1 MKAFV
6 LVALA
11 IAQLA
16 AAQSSIVTGTAP
28 GFAAGVT
35 GGGSA
40 PTTFIS
46 TTAELITALES
57 SGPMNIV
64 IGGTFDFRGTE
75 GTTTLP
81 SCFPYTCVPS
91 AGGQGLL
98 NTLDGCGSLPL
109 TNVVLDTA
117 GIEGINVQSDKTLVG
132 LGTNTQ
138 LIGKGLRFVD
148 VSNIIIQNIEITN
161 LNPEYVWG
169 GDALVFSGTSK
180 IWIDHVTT
188 SLLGRQHYSFGES
201 SDDLITISN
210 SFINGVTTN
219 SATCD
224 GHTYWGLELVGS
236 GDRITFYSPFVL
248 IHPRIVDHL
257 FTENYVLNTSGRSPA
272 LSGNTLFHAVN
283 NVWENN
289 SGHLIEGTADGMGV
303 YEGNAFINTPTVVVD
318 GFVGQLYDATTA
330 NAAQCVAEF
339 KRDCVANSFSN
350 AGAFPEDQTGFFA
363 DFNGLTIVS
372 AASAASIVSTV
383 PASAGNTL
391 PT

>member
-1 MKAFV
+1 MNTFV
-6 LVALA
+6 LAALA
-11 IAQLA
+11 IARLA
-16 AAQSSIVTGTAP
+16 IAQSSIVTGTAP

-57 SGPMNIV
+57 TGPMNIV

-132 LGTNTQ
+132 LGTTTK

-148 VSNIIIQNIEITN
+148 VSNIIIQNIEITD
-161 LNPEYVWG
+161 LNPQYVWG

-236 GDRITFYSPFVL
+236 GDRITFFQ
-248 IHPRIVDHL
+248 
-257 FTENYVLNTSGRSPA
+257 NYILNTSGRSPA

-303 YEGNAFINTPTVVVD
+303 YEGNAFINTPTVVIE

-330 NAAQCVAEF
+330 NAAQCSAVL
-339 KRDCVANSFSN
+339 KRVCVANSFSN

-363 DFNGLTIVS
+363 DFSGLTIVR
-372 AASAASIVSTV
+372 AASAASIVNTV
-383 PASAGNTL
+383 PVSAGNTL